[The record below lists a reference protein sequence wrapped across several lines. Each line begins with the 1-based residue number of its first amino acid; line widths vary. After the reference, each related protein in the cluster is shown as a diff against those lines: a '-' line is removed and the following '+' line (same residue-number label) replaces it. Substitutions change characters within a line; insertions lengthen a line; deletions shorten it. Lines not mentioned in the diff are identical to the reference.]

1 MIFYLN
7 PFSSVFLPTQFC
19 WGFYLSLH
27 SHVLRGGR
35 GQLCPK
41 KGIYGFHELPLLIL
55 DWTTGE
61 YVVYIRLVR
70 WFWGSKA
77 SGKFISPSWNKT
89 QGTKIDPTSIVSK
102 CRCICRWCLHH
113 DSHHVT
119 RLGAELTCK
128 RMQKDGWLVLL
139 ICWSVNLAVIG
150 CRSWTKGNSP
160 NVYHCNQFSMWPF
173 CCMYSFILI
182 I

>member
-41 KGIYGFHELPLLIL
+41 KGIHGFHELPLLIL

-70 WFWGSKA
+70 WFWVA
-77 SGKFISPSWNKT
+77 RLLENLF
-89 QGTKIDPTSIVSK
+89 
-102 CRCICRWCLHH
+102 LHH
-113 DSHHVT
+113 EIRHKEQ
-119 RLGAELTCK
+119 RLILLLLLVNVGASVGDVCT
-128 RMQKDGWLVLL
+128 MTATMSPGWEQSWHARECRKMAGWC
-139 ICWSVNLAVIG
+139 CWSADQSTLQSLVVGHGRKAIHQMSTTVI
-150 CRSWTKGNSP
+150 NSP
-160 NVYHCNQFSMWPF
+160 CGHFAVCTHLF
-173 CCMYSFILI
+173 
-182 I
+182 